1 MAKKNLENSKTASV
15 DERVDMDEV
24 VTRRILSEEFEKFE
38 ARFEAKIDMKL
49 DSKLDSKLTEQRK
62 EYERYLGA
70 LAEDFN
76 DKIKSIGEGI
86 SMILE
91 RGAEDSEKNRR
102 EHEWFKNRIARLEAK
117 VFVS

>member
-1 MAKKNLENSKTASV
+1 MAKKNLKNSKTTSA
-15 DERVDMDEV
+15 DERIDMDEV
-24 VTRRILSEEFEKFE
+24 VTRRILGEE
-38 ARFEAKIDMKL
+38 L
-49 DSKLDSKLTEQRK
+49 DIKLTEQRK

-91 RGAEDSEKNRR
+91 RGAEDSEKNKR
-102 EHEWFKNRIARLEAK
+102 EHEWFKTRIARLEAK
-117 VFVS
+117 VSV

>member
-24 VTRRILSEEFEKFE
+24 VTRRILSEEL
-38 ARFEAKIDMKL
+38 ARFDARFDTKL
-49 DSKLDSKLTEQRK
+49 NEQRK

-91 RGAEDSEKNRR
+91 RGAEDSEKNKR
-102 EHEWFKNRIARLEAK
+102 EHEWFKTRIARLEAK

>member
-1 MAKKNLENSKTASV
+1 MAKKDLENSKTVNV
-15 DERVDMDEV
+15 DEYVDMNEV
-24 VTRRILSEEFEKFE
+24 VTRRILSEEL
-38 ARFEAKIDMKL
+38 DVKL
-49 DSKLDSKLTEQRK
+49 SEQRK

-91 RGAEDSEKNRR
+91 RGAEDSEKNKR
-102 EHEWFKNRIARLEAK
+102 EHEWFKTRIARLEAK
-117 VFVS
+117 VLVS

>member
-1 MAKKNLENSKTASV
+1 MVKKNLENSKIKGV
-15 DERVDMDEV
+15 DGHIDMDEV
-24 VTRRILSEEFEKFE
+24 VTRRILSEEL
-38 ARFEAKIDMKL
+38 DTKL
-49 DSKLDSKLTEQRK
+49 NEQRK

-70 LAEDFN
+70 LSEDFN

-91 RGAEDSEKNRR
+91 RSTEDSEKNRR